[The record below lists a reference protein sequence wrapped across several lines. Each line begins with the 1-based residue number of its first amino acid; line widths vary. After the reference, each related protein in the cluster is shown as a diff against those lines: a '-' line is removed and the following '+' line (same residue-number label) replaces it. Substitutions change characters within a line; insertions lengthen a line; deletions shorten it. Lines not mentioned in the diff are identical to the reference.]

1 MGVNIQKK
9 QGVFLNMKRFIAVI
23 ITFFALY
30 LPIFAQNEFQPEE
43 KPAEIS
49 EQSVKKDQ
57 TLNTI
62 KEVAASIQNISDQI
76 GIKKKEL
83 RELIGT
89 QEQKDKIR
97 AEINT
102 LNEQKAIHEKS
113 LERISTGIDLELF
126 EAKPQKDFKWQ
137 EELHDLLGPVIEELK
152 RMTDKPRQIE
162 KLNSEYVFY
171 ENRLATA
178 RKAHENVKKLI
189 PEVKDKKIITYL
201 TDVEKTWKNKNQEL
215 DNQLKVIN
223 LQRSEKLREKKS
235 LLEETQNLM
244 RLFFKSRS
252 QNLLLALLAFFCVLF
267 VLQMLYRLISKLLP
281 NHIEK
286 KYPFYVRLGHLL
298 YRFMMVMGAACSL
311 LIMLYATGDWVL
323 LSIAI
328 VFIFG
333 IVWTARQGF
342 TKFFEQI
349 KLLLNLGA
357 VRENERVVYK
367 GIPWKVVS
375 INFYSHFENPELKLG
390 RIRLA
395 LEQLIGLSSRP
406 YDHDEPWFPCRVGD
420 WLLMSDG
427 TYGRVIMQT
436 PEIVQLVLLGGSH
449 KTYLTEEFLKLG
461 AVNMSTNF
469 RVSVIFGLDYAH
481 QIYITRHIPDRLRE
495 MLLKQLIAEGY
506 GNYILNLRVEFRE
519 AAASSLNLEILADF
533 SGKLAQHYRKI
544 TRALQ
549 RICVDACNRY
559 GWIIP
564 FQQVTIHQS
573 DKQAKSPDNY
583 RETINIAPS
592 SPLPDYQQTVVLRS
606 ENQASA
612 TQTITAQSPP
622 EELPI
627 VPSTEA
633 SGELADYAATE
644 VETEFYQKW
653 VRKHQGDKYQF
664 CERLFSGGMGAIFKV
679 LERDLQRISAMKVL
693 LPGLKDHPDTLNNF
707 ITEAKITGFL
717 EHPNIVPV
725 HELGLLPQAGIFFTM
740 KLAKGQT
747 LNAIL
752 AELNEGNPEYLEKY
766 NAYHLLN
773 IFRKVCDAVSY
784 AHSINIVH
792 QDIKPHNIMV
802 GKYGEVFLMDWGIAK
817 YVGDVE
823 QEPDSVAKEFL
834 KDILSF
840 SKEKKSFHIKGS
852 PAYMSPEQVSGD
864 PQQIDK
870 ASDIFLL
877 GATLYHIFTLV
888 PPYQGDDI
896 QGILLKAKNAELIPP
911 ETRNPAAQV
920 PSEMSGIIMKA
931 MASYKHDRYNS
942 VEDMVKDI
950 DDFIAGKW
958 SPQET
963 KFFAAGETIMREG
976 EIGEEAYVIVKGSVI
991 IYRESGGHRVILNTA
1006 KEGDIIGEI
1015 ALIIKAP
1022 RSASV
1027 EAAEDTEV
1035 AVFTARLISYNIR
1048 RLPPYMEKIVSA
1060 MTERLLAA
1068 NANIHPHLTT
1078 DCTDVVLKQ
1087 LRLIFKDKSGDT
1099 ESQVLFKDV
1108 VSEISG
1114 DLGIP
1119 EEKVCEVLSMAT
1131 DRNLIVHEDDDSLE
1145 IPDIE
1150 VLQNFKESRM
1160 IG

>member
-1 MGVNIQKK
+1 
-9 QGVFLNMKRFIAVI
+9 MKRFIAVI

-30 LPIFAQNEFQPEE
+30 LPIFAQNESQPEE
-43 KPAEIS
+43 KTAETS
-49 EQSVKKDQ
+49 EQLLKTEQ

-62 KEVAASIQNISDQI
+62 NAVAAGIQDISDQI
-76 GIKKKEL
+76 KAKTKEL
-83 RELIGT
+83 REAGGT
-89 QEQKDKIR
+89 QENKDRIK

-102 LNEQKAIHEKS
+102 LNDRKTILEKD
-113 LERISTGIDLELF
+113 LERISTGIDVEFF
-126 EAKPQKDFKWQ
+126 EAKPQKNFKWQ
-137 EELHDLLGPVIEELK
+137 EEIHDLLGPVIEELK
-152 RMTDKPRQIE
+152 SMTDKPRQIE
-162 KLNSEYVFY
+162 KLRSDASFY
-171 ENRLATA
+171 NNRLTIAK
-178 RKAHENVKKLI
+178 KALENVEKLI
-189 PEVKDKKIITYL
+189 ADAEEKENKKVIKYL
-201 TDVEKTWKNKNQEL
+201 NDIKRTWKNKEQQIN
-215 DNQLKVIN
+215 NQLTVVN
-223 LQRSEKLREKKS
+223 YQLEEKLKEKKS
-235 LLEETQNLM
+235 LLEATQNLL

-252 QNLLLALLAFFCVLF
+252 QNLMLALLAFLCVLLT
-267 VLQMLYRLISKLLP
+267 LQVFYRLIIRFLP
-281 NHIEK
+281 HRIQK
-286 KYPFYVRLGHLL
+286 KYPFYVRLGHVL
-298 YRFMMVMGAACSL
+298 YLFMMVIGASCTL
-311 LIMLYATGDWVL
+311 LIVLYATGDWVL
-323 LSIAI
+323 LSVSII
-328 VFIFG
+328 LFFG

-342 TKFFEQI
+342 TKFFTQI

-357 VRENERVVYK
+357 IRENERVVYK

-375 INFYSHFENPELKLG
+375 INFYSHFENPELKVG

-427 TYGRVIMQT
+427 TYGRVILQT

-461 AVNMSTNF
+461 AVNLSTNF
-469 RVSVIFGLDYAH
+469 RVSVTFGLDYAH

-495 MLLKQLIAEGY
+495 TLVRQLIAEGY
-506 GNYILNLRVEFRE
+506 GSYLFNLRVEFKE

-533 SGKLAQHYRKI
+533 SGKAAQYYSEI
-544 TRALQ
+544 SRALQ
-549 RICVDACNRY
+549 RISVDACNRY

-564 FQQVTIHQS
+564 FQQITIHHA
-573 DKQAKSPDNY
+573 DKQAKSPEDY
-583 RETINIAPS
+583 RETISIAPS
-592 SPLPDYQQTVVLRS
+592 SPPPDYQKTVVIQAES
-606 ENQASA
+606 EASA
-612 TQTITAQSPP
+612 TQTITAQAAP
-622 EELPI
+622 EESP
-627 VPSTEA
+627 VPQAESSTD
-633 SGELADYAATE
+633 LADYAATD

-653 VRKHQGDKYQF
+653 IKKHQGDKYKF
-664 CERLFSGGMGAIFKV
+664 CEKLFSGGMGAIFKV

-693 LPGLKDHPDTLNNF
+693 LPGLKEHPDTLNNF
-707 ITEAKITGFL
+707 ISEAKITGFL

-725 HELGLLPQAGIFFTM
+725 HELGLLPQVGIFFTM
-740 KLAKGQT
+740 KLAKGET

-752 AELNEGNPEYLEKY
+752 AELKEGNPEYIEKY
-766 NAYHLLN
+766 NTYHLLN

-817 YVGDVE
+817 YVGNVE

-877 GATLYHIFTLV
+877 GATLYHIFTLE

-896 QGILLKAKNAELIPP
+896 HEILLKAKNAELIPP

-931 MASYKHDRYNS
+931 MALYKHDRYS
-942 VEDMVKDI
+942 TVEDMVKDI

-958 SPQET
+958 SPQEK
-963 KFFAAGETIMREG
+963 KFFAAGETIMKEG
-976 EIGEEAYVIVKGSVI
+976 EIGEEAYVILKGSVV

-1099 ESQVLFKDV
+1099 EIQVPFNEV

-1119 EEKVCEVLSMAT
+1119 EEKVCDILSMAT
-1131 DRNLIVHEDDDSLE
+1131 DRNLIVREDDDSLE
-1145 IPDIE
+1145 IPDTEALNRFISE
-1150 VLQNFKESRM
+1150 LKA
-1160 IG
+1160 